1 MTDHDLLHELLPQSR
16 GQVGFASVLR
26 GTQHLRVTGARS
38 ITHLA
43 DLTYPHL
50 RSANQP

>member
-1 MTDHDLLHELLPQSR
+1 MTDHDLLHHLPPQSADR
-16 GQVGFASVLR
+16 LGFATALR

-43 DLTYPHL
+43 VLTYPHL